1 MAAVARGQGLQVK
14 AGRPAVH
21 RRRGLRPPSR
31 GWPAASRT
39 GSGPAAGP
47 VLGLWAR
54 GALALLVL
62 LVLPFLPGTALLA
75 GAAAPAPGAGPSP
88 ADEGAPAGAGQGAG
102 RPLPWTAGLAAGA
115 VPVQS
120 PRAGTLPAAP
130 AGSGG
135 PGSGGIAA
143 SPSGGTAAIPGPAA
157 AAPPAFVDV
166 EQLAREQWEETEGAT
181 GFLEALDRVRQ
192 QVGEAIPGLDWE
204 HTLDALRRGELPWS
218 AGDLLGALLRALA
231 GEVLTNGGLLLRLL
245 VLAVLLAVLQAIEN
259 AFDNE
264 AVARAAYAV
273 TYLALIALALVSFR
287 DALTIS
293 QQAIR
298 GLVDF
303 LLASLPVL
311 LTLMASTGALAT
323 AGILHPLVVATAHTV
338 SVIVGQW
345 VLPLIFLAAVVD
357 IAGHFPVGNS
367 LSGLS
372 RLLRQAA
379 LVILGLAGTVF
390 LTVVAIQGAAGSVA
404 DGIALRTAK
413 YLVGT
418 FIPVVGGMLS
428 DSVELVV
435 TSSLLLK
442 NAVNLLGML
451 AVFALVAWPLLKLV
465 ALVFVYRLVAA
476 AIQPVGPGHV
486 AGALQSMGDH
496 LVLVGA
502 ATAVVGLMFFIV
514 MAVMLAAGNAAVM
527 MR

>member
-1 MAAVARGQGLQVK
+1 M
-14 AGRPAVH
+14 PAVGGKGTQPVAVGTGLAGGTG
-21 RRRGLRPPSR
+21 RGPQAGPWGR
-31 GWPAASRT
+31 G
-39 GSGPAAGP
+39 GPAARGTGRRRASLRWEA
-47 VLGLWAR
+47 VLTA
-54 GALALLVL
+54 ALALLI
-62 LVLPFLPGTALLA
+62 LPFLPG
-75 GAAAPAPGAGPSP
+75 S
-88 ADEGAPAGAGQGAG
+88 GAPAGAAG
-102 RPLPWTAGLAAGA
+102 PAPGHPTTAAATGEEA
-115 VPVQS
+115 P
-120 PRAGTLPAAP
+120 PAAP
-130 AGSGG
+130 VLDGREDPAPEGE
-135 PGSGGIAA
+135 PA
-143 SPSGGTAAIPGPAA
+143 GGTL
-157 AAPPAFVDV
+157 DLDR
-166 EQLAREQWEETEGAT
+166 LAQRQWEETEGAA
-181 GFLEALDRVRQ
+181 GFLQALDRVRE
-192 QVGEAIPGLDWE
+192 QVGEALPGLDWE
-204 HTLDALRRGELPWS
+204 STWQALRRGELPWD
-218 AGDLLGALLRALA
+218 AGDILGALLRALA
-231 GEVLTNGGLLLRLL
+231 GEVVTNGGLLLRLL

-287 DALTIS
+287 DALAVS
-293 QQAIR
+293 QQAIQ

-311 LTLMASTGALAT
+311 LTLMAGTGALAT
-323 AGILHPLVVATAHTV
+323 AGILHPLVVATAHTT

-357 IAGHFPVGNS
+357 IAGHFPVGTS
-367 LSGLS
+367 LSGVS

-379 LVILGLAGTVF
+379 LVLLGLAGTVF
-390 LTVVAIQGAAGSVA
+390 LTVVAIQGAAGTVA

-451 AVFALVAWPLLKLV
+451 AVFALVVFPLLKLV

-486 AGALQSMGDH
+486 TAALQSMGDH

-514 MAVMLAAGNAAVM
+514 LAVMLAAGNAAVM

>member
-1 MAAVARGQGLQVK
+1 MDGVAAGTGKEAQPIQGAGPAVEPAGAGFRARGVARDGSRRS
-14 AGRPAVH
+14 GRT
-21 RRRGLRPPSR
+21 RPVSR
-31 GWPAASRT
+31 IVGA
-39 GSGPAAGP
+39 
-47 VLGLWAR
+47 
-54 GALALLVL
+54 ALALMIV
-62 LVLPFLPGTALLA
+62 PFLPGTAVPA
-75 GAAAPAPGAGPSP
+75 GATAAVPAAKAGPGEPMMPAAAPVAAAHAAGYPVAAPGSASGWDKTAAPGAG
-88 ADEGAPAGAGQGAG
+88 
-102 RPLPWTAGLAAGA
+102 
-115 VPVQS
+115 V
-120 PRAGTLPAAP
+120 
-130 AGSGG
+130 
-135 PGSGGIAA
+135 
-143 SPSGGTAAIPGPAA
+143 AA
-157 AAPPAFVDV
+157 AVDL
-166 EQLAREQWEETEGAT
+166 EQLTQRQWEETEGA
-181 GFLEALDRVRQ
+181 GSFLEALDRVRQ
-192 QVGEAIPGLDWE
+192 QVGEALPGLDWE
-204 HTLDALRRGELPWS
+204 RTLKALRQGQLPWD
-218 AGDLLGALLRALA
+218 AGDLFGALLRALA
-231 GEVLTNGGLLLRLL
+231 GEVITNGGLLLRLL

-287 DALTIS
+287 DALAIS
-293 QQAIR
+293 QQAIQ

-323 AGILHPLVVATAHTV
+323 AGILHPLVVATAHST
-338 SVIVGQW
+338 SVIIGQW

-357 IAGHFPVGNS
+357 IAGHFPVGTS

-379 LVILGLAGTVF
+379 LLILGLAGTVF
-390 LTVVAIQGAAGSVA
+390 LAVVAIQGAAGTVA

-413 YLVGT
+413 YLVGA
-418 FIPVVGGMLS
+418 FVPVVGGMLA

-451 AVFALVAWPLLKLV
+451 AVFALVAFPLLKLV

-486 AGALQSMGDH
+486 TGALQSMGDH

-514 MAVMLAAGNAAVM
+514 LAVMLAAGNAAVM

>member
-1 MAAVARGQGLQVK
+1 MRVGRLRVDAGCREGGPSRCRQGG
-14 AGRPAVH
+14 AGRGGRAG
-21 RRRGLRPPSR
+21 RGRLR
-31 GWPAASRT
+31 
-39 GSGPAAGP
+39 AAG
-47 VLGLWAR
+47 R
-54 GALALLVL
+54 GLLVL
-62 LVLPFLPGTALLA
+62 LAVLSVLLA
-75 GAAAPAPGAGPSP
+75 GAASAAARAPTQAAAIPSLPRADGPLAGGAAPPPAGPFPGAGMPAPAAGSDPAHRLAPTASPAPAPGGGPGTGG
-88 ADEGAPAGAGQGAG
+88 GAPAAGD
-102 RPLPWTAGLAAGA
+102 P
-115 VPVQS
+115 
-120 PRAGTLPAAP
+120 
-130 AGSGG
+130 GG
-135 PGSGGIAA
+135 PSAEGVPGAA
-143 SPSGGTAAIPGPAA
+143 
-157 AAPPAFVDV
+157 DLD
-166 EQLAREQWEETEGAT
+166 ELARRQWEATEGAA

-192 QVGEAIPGLDWE
+192 QVGDAVPGLDWE
-204 HTLDALRRGELPWS
+204 HTLEALRQGRLPWD
-218 AGDLLGALLRALA
+218 AGDLLGALVRVLA
-231 GEVLTNGGLLLRLL
+231 GEVATNSGLLLRLL

-264 AVARAAYAV
+264 AVARTAYAV

-287 DALTIS
+287 DALAIS
-293 QQAIR
+293 QQAIQ

-323 AGILHPLVVATAHTV
+323 AGILHPLVVATAQST
-338 SVIVGQW
+338 SVVIGQG

-357 IAGHFPVGNS
+357 IAGHFPVGSS

-379 LVILGLAGTVF
+379 LLVLGLAGTVF
-390 LTVVAIQGAAGSVA
+390 LAVVAIQGAAGTVA

-413 YLVGT
+413 YLVGA
-418 FIPVVGGMLS
+418 FVPVVGGMLA

-435 TSSLLLK
+435 TSSMLLK

-451 AVFALVAWPLLKLV
+451 AVFALVALPLLKLV

-486 AGALQSMGDH
+486 TAALQSMGDH

-502 ATAVVGLMFFIV
+502 ATAVVGLMFFV
-514 MAVMLAAGNAAVM
+514 VLAVMLAAGNAAVM